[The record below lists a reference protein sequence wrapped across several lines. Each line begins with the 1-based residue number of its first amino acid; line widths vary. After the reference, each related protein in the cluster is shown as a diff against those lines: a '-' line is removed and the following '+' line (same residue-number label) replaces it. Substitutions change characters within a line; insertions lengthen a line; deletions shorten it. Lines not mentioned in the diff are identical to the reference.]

1 MNEVSEKKHPPF
13 WHDIGSIVVAVLV
26 ALVVRTVAAEPFNV
40 PSASMVPTLLIGDTM
55 IAGKYAYGFS
65 KFSSPVDFVPN
76 ALGDRLPGRILEQPA
91 KRGDVI
97 VFKLPRDT
105 SINYV
110 KRLIGVPGDRVQ
122 VKEGR
127 LFVNGEMLPRR
138 EDGDYSGDLGM
149 RTLLSHRYV
158 ETLPGGLEHKI
169 IEDSDAATLD
179 DTAEFTVPPGHYFMM
194 GDNRDN
200 SLDSRVPAIA
210 GGVGFVPA
218 QNLVGRV
225 DRIMYS
231 RDLDAPWWDFGA
243 MARGIRGERFFAAVE

>member
-1 MNEVSEKKHPPF
+1 VTEESEKKPPPF
-13 WHDIGSIVVAVLV
+13 WRDIGSIVVAVVV

-40 PSASMVPTLLIGDTM
+40 PSASMVPTLLIGDTL

-91 KRGDVI
+91 QRGDVI

-110 KRLIGVPGDRVQ
+110 KRLIGLPGDRLQ
-122 VKEGR
+122 IKEGR
-127 LFVNGEMLPRR
+127 LFINGEMVPRV
-138 EDGDYSGDLGM
+138 EDGDYSGERGM
-149 RTLLSHRYV
+149 RNTIARRYT
-158 ETLPGGLEHKI
+158 ESLPGGHVHKI
-169 IEDSDAATLD
+169 IEDSDAAPLD

-218 QNLVGRV
+218 ENLVGRV

-231 RDLDAPWWDFGA
+231 RDLDAPWWDLGA
-243 MARGIRGERFFAAVE
+243 LARGIRGERFFAAVE